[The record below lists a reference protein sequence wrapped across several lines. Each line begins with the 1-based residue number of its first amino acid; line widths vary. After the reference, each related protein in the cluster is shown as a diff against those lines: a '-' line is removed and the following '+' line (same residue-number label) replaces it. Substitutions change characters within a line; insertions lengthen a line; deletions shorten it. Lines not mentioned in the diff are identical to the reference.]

1 MTTRIGLRK
10 RFERF
15 VAATYLRNV
24 MWCVKRGKAIE
35 TAALWGAFYAHHLVD
50 MYVVAAVLFV
60 GWAVAWFAGLW
71 QVSAT
76 DWLFISIVCVSGLL
90 WFFSAR
96 AARRVINSF
105 RIDELLEQAQ
115 PYGSPREQLVRWLQV
130 LALFVATVG
139 LAILWGVANRT

>member
-1 MTTRIGLRK
+1 MRNH
-10 RFERF
+10 FNQF
-15 VAATYLRNV
+15 VAGTYLRNV
-24 MWCVKRGKAIE
+24 MWCVRHGTTITA
-35 TAALWGAFYAHHLVD
+35 AALWAENYALYLVI

-71 QVSAT
+71 PVSAT

-115 PYGSPREQLVRWLQV
+115 PYGSSREQLVRWLQV
-130 LALFVATVG
+130 LALVVATVG